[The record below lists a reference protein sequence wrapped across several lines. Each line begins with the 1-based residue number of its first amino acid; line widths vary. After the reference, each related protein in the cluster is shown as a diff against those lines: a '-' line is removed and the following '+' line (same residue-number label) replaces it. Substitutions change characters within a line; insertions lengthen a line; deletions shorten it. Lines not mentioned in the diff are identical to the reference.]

1 MKPRVLFAEDDAA
14 IRQSFA
20 AILGMEGAEVTA
32 CGSAVEACQKLSA
45 EPYDLVITD
54 MRMESP
60 TAGWSVVRAAR
71 AMTSPPIVAV
81 MTAFPISPADLRR
94 YHVETVLT
102 KAMPVPKMLGRLRE
116 LIHLSIQRTHAP
128 KNHGQRD
135 HPLSRH

>member
-14 IRQSFA
+14 IRESFA

-32 CGSAVEACQKLSA
+32 CGSAAEACQKLSS
-45 EPYDLVITD
+45 ESYDLVITD

-81 MTAFPISPADLRR
+81 MTAFPISPADLRH
-94 YHVETVLT
+94 YHVTVLT

-116 LIHLSIQRTHAP
+116 LIDLSIQRTHAP
-128 KNHGQRD
+128 KKHGEHG
-135 HPLSRH
+135 HPLPRR